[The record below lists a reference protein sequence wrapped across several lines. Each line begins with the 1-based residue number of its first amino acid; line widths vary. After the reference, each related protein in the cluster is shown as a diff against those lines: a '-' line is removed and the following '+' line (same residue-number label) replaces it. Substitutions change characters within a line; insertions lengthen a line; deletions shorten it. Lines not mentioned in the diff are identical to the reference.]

1 MKIFLKQR
9 NLYYMKYWC
18 RKVYD
23 ADVSVICCNEYINR
37 DDVTMIEIIPKDG
50 ISENK
55 YMIADLN
62 YKINNNNIIN

>member
-23 ADVSVICCNEYINR
+23 ADVSVICCNDYINR
-37 DDVTMIEIIPKDG
+37 EDVTMIEIEHYFKELKESQSLFSLYD
-50 ISENK
+50 
-55 YMIADLN
+55 
-62 YKINNNNIIN
+62 